1 MYLEKVNFLIS
12 FYRHFKIFQFYSHI
26 EKLEGKYA
34 VDAINIPGLKTV
46 MNK

>member
-1 MYLEKVNFLIS
+1 M
-12 FYRHFKIFQFYSHI
+12 

-34 VDAINIPGLKTV
+34 VEAMNIPGLKTV

>member
-1 MYLEKVNFLIS
+1 MYLEKKNVLINVCTS
-12 FYRHFKIFQFYSHI
+12 KIFKFYSHI

-34 VDAINIPGLKTV
+34 VEAMNIPGLKTV

>member
-1 MYLEKVNFLIS
+1 MYLGKSNFLIS
-12 FYRHFKIFQFYSHI
+12 LYKYFIIFQFYSYI

-46 MNK
+46 INK

>member
-1 MYLEKVNFLIS
+1 MSYA
-12 FYRHFKIFQFYSHI
+12 HI

>member
-1 MYLEKVNFLIS
+1 M
-12 FYRHFKIFQFYSHI
+12 FKSYI

-34 VDAINIPGLKTV
+34 VDEINIPVLKTV